1 MKIGHIILIIVA
13 IIAVIAGV
21 VIFTNSNNEEVN
33 VGVENEVQTGT
44 VEDTNSNEN
53 TEPLMLNLYKILQH

>member
-21 VIFTNSNNEEVN
+21 VVFTNSNNEEVN
-33 VGVENEVQTGT
+33 VAVENEQILAKIQ
-44 VEDTNSNEN
+44 NQ
-53 TEPLMLNLYKILQH
+53 LMFNQCKNLQH